1 MPRLPQTCWSSAP
14 INSASITPAFL
25 LDFLAPFPHQ
35 PKQNAPCSR
44 SHIRHLSNARARPRG
59 DVESIF
65 FSALSAAGAC
75 SLYRTKERSVT
86 SRQRAQSRFSVF
98 ARLRAFARAVEDED
112 DPVQDLKRWHD
123 DEGKTMRLEGQP
135 DPGGTGRRRSR
146 AREPHNLTMDFF
158 DAHTQDF
165 ATNSHLPQD
174 FFDDIQHFQFRT
186 RDMIPNRFEESPSRK
201 ITSVDVAHGNL
212 RGKQEDL
219 KSKLALLAS
228 VRTLE
233 EKLARAKEELQVSVR
248 SQSKQRI
255 EKSTSLTKED
265 YTNLVD
271 LYHYTHKKRFT
282 PESPDYSPTPT
293 FLEDYSFK
301 LSEDF
306 APPRAYARYYE
317 NEEGY
322 ESPLREIEQS
332 MRSSQLREVA
342 VMQDFVDL
350 LLDDHSSNRALFKV
364 YRKLPDPGVAYL
376 PRGIV
381 RLFLQ
386 RMSTPWTRTTIAMI
400 RYLSLIDDMQKANL
414 PITKSEW
421 SSAIYLAGRTFSQ
434 MSDKKAL
441 PEALQIWRRMEKE
454 ADVKANNVTFNILF
468 DIAVR
473 AGKYVFADTL
483 LREMHSRGLRLDRLG
498 RVGLIYYH
506 GIRQDGDAIRKTY
519 RDFVDAGEIVDTL
532 VLNCVIASLNNAQE
546 NTAAEQTYE
555 RMKDM
560 HLRRKHAPSD
570 PDRSAYRRYPNP
582 GSSVIDGDIASNS
595 LGRMLGRAS
604 RLRSILPEHHQQLQH
619 AMPLTP
625 NHETFKALIP
635 FHANTTGDLDRIV
648 VLLKDMVEIFKLTL
662 TRRTF
667 QVLFKGFA
675 LHGHCDEPHTKWSA
689 DRLDAVWDKCREAI
703 KATLRARRGTRAEAM
718 KPVLPTVAAVEALG
732 PSATSSMQTD
742 LPGEKKLH
750 NWYDFVLDL
759 AAFPRERRKPIER
772 IHAQLF
778 DEDNPVKKSK
788 FDNPLFP
795 VARTFEPFTEQRYYS
810 LGHMTMDREEGEY
823 TLPSPAET
831 IDPDHTAE
839 SDVVDQS
846 SEEPNVDDER
856 EPFDHEIV
864 ATRSLVCWVLRAYS
878 TCYGSRAKLE
888 EVWNSIKK
896 VYHPRD
902 GVERESVLRVLRR
915 CLRDCDRRAQS
926 SR

>member
-1 MPRLPQTCWSSAP
+1 MPRLPQTYWSSAP
-14 INSASITPAFL
+14 INSASITPGIL
-25 LDFLAPFPHQ
+25 LDFLVPSPRQ
-35 PKQNAPCSR
+35 PQQYARCSR
-44 SHIRHLSNARARPRG
+44 SHTRYLSSARARPLK
-59 DVESIF
+59 DVESLF
-65 FSALSAAGAC
+65 FSVSSAATAC
-75 SLYRTKERSVT
+75 SLHKTKTRSVT
-86 SRQRAQSRFSVF
+86 GRQRAKSRFSVF
-98 ARLRAFARAVEDED
+98 ARLTALARAVEDED

-135 DPGGTGRRRSR
+135 DPGGTSRRLSR
-146 AREPHNLTMDFF
+146 AREPHDLTTDFF

-186 RDMIPNRFEESPSRK
+186 RDMIPGRFTAPPIESVPHA
-201 ITSVDVAHGNL
+201 DVADDTP
-212 RGKQEDL
+212 RKEPTDL
-219 KSKLALLAS
+219 KSNLALLAS

-233 EKLARAKEELQVSVR
+233 AKLALAKEELQLSAR
-248 SQSKQRI
+248 LQPKQRI
-255 EKSTSLTKED
+255 DKSASLTKED

-282 PESPDYSPTPT
+282 PESPDYSPTPK

-306 APPRAYARYYE
+306 APPHAYARYYE

-322 ESPLREIEQS
+322 ESPLIEIERF
-332 MRSSQLREVA
+332 MHSSQLREVA

-376 PRGIV
+376 PKGIV

-454 ADVKANNVTFNILF
+454 AGVNANNVTFNILF

-546 NTAAEQTYE
+546 NAAAEQTYE

-560 HLRRKHAPSD
+560 HLRRKHPLSD
-570 PDRSAYRRYPNP
+570 PDRPVYKRYPNP
-582 GSSVIDGDIASNS
+582 GSSVVDGDVASNS
-595 LGRMLGRAS
+595 LGRTLGRAS
-604 RLRSILPEHHQQLQH
+604 RLRSILPEHHQQLQN

-635 FHANTTGDLDRIV
+635 FHANTSGDLDRIV
-648 VLLKDMVEIFKLTL
+648 VLLNDMVEIFQLPL
-662 TRRTF
+662 TRHTF

-675 LHGHCDEPHTKWSA
+675 LHGHYDDPHTKWSA
-689 DRLDAVWDKCREAI
+689 HRLDAVWDKCREAI
-703 KATLRARRGTRAEAM
+703 KATLKARRAGKDRAL
-718 KPVLPTVAAVEALG
+718 KPILPTVVEAEALG
-732 PSATSSMQTD
+732 PSATLSMQDD

-750 NWYDFVLDL
+750 DWYDFVLDL

-778 DEDNPVKKSK
+778 DEDSPVKKSK
-788 FDNPLFP
+788 FDNPFFP

-810 LGHMTMDREEGEY
+810 LGHMTVDREEGEY

-831 IDPDHTAE
+831 IDPNHAAD
-839 SDVVDQS
+839 SGNPDQS
-846 SEEPNVDDER
+846 LEEPNEDDER
-856 EPFDHEIV
+856 EPLDHEIV
-864 ATRSLVCWVLRAYS
+864 ATRSLVCWVLRAYA

-888 EVWNSIKK
+888 EVWNSVKK

-902 GVERESVLRVLRR
+902 GVERESLLRVLRR
-915 CLRDCDRRAQS
+915 CLRDCDRRGQS
-926 SR
+926 SL